1 MADDLDHDYLLFL
14 VFGLIKDN
22 VFWKWLFWRFNI
34 CIILRLHKIADKEDG
49 WLQVVQSMVE
59 VIPIRDPLGPANIT
73 LLLDDCPLPTKV
85 LFQSNYLRSEDIIIK
100 HNINDQMCYSK
111 LLFLGND
118 CKAHW
123 YAKVGYSSRQVKES
137 IDGWKL
143 PSKHCNCIRMHCR
156 KIGWTEKYR
165 FVHQL
170 DSRIPHFQFG
180 NFLFFIVL

>member
-1 MADDLDHDYLLFL
+1 MADDLDHDYFLFL

-59 VIPIRDPLGPANIT
+59 VIPIKDPLGPANIT

-85 LFQSNYLRSEDIIIK
+85 LFQSNYLRSEDILLFK

-118 CKAHW
+118 CKAHR

-137 IDGWKL
+137 IDGSKL
-143 PSKHCNCIRMHCR
+143 SSKHCNCFGVYRW
-156 KIGWTEKYR
+156 KVGWTKKHCIIY
-165 FVHQL
+165 HIN
-170 DSRIPHFQFG
+170 SGISYFQFG
-180 NFLFFIVL
+180 K